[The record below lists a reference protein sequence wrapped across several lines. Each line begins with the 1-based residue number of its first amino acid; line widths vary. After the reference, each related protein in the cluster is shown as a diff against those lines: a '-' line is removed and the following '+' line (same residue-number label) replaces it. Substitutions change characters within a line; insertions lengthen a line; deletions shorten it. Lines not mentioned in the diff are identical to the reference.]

1 MIISIY
7 SYCSCKSER
16 RCYDPDD
23 IYGPGLEDI
32 AMTGYDTGLRPHAA
46 EGELYYL
53 LTPTAAR
60 SVDHAIEFLT
70 AAEFLEDE
78 TACRDVWDSITTH
91 FKTRSK
97 FLAIWPSVRYVAVHH
112 RDGEVVGFLL
122 VSAPVNWQIDYVVV
136 RPEYRGRGIAE
147 ALVNATVNQA
157 LVRKVPYVMLTSRE
171 GLRPLYES
179 ACGFT
184 VVAAKPMPKAA
195 AEPALCGTAS

>member
-1 MIISIY
+1 
-7 SYCSCKSER
+7 
-16 RCYDPDD
+16 
-23 IYGPGLEDI
+23 
-32 AMTGYDTGLRPHAA
+32 MTRFDAGARPHAA

-53 LTPTAAR
+53 HTPTAPR
-60 SVDHAIEFLT
+60 PVDQAVEFLT

-78 TACRDVWDSITTH
+78 TTCRGVWDMITTH

-97 FLAIWPSVRYVAVHH
+97 FLAIWPSVRYVATHH
-112 RDGEVVGFLL
+112 RDGELVGFLL

-136 RPEYRGRGIAE
+136 RPEFRGQGIAE

-157 LVRKVPYVMLTSRE
+157 LARTVPYVMLTSRE

-184 VVAAKPMPKAA
+184 VVATKPTPKSAA
-195 AEPALCGTAS
+195 VPALCGTAS